1 MSIMKR
7 LAAGAATTA
16 LACGIL
22 AAGAHAQDITGG
34 ISGKVTDSAGQPLA
48 DLPVTI
54 TFKPTN
60 TKLSTKTGKDGF
72 FSLRNLQAGG
82 PYDVAV
88 TGDATHTGKTE
99 EIPGINVGDP
109 YQLNLSLDAGSA
121 ASTVAAVTVTAARAG
136 GANTVQTGPRSTF
149 SASQIQELPS
159 FTRDLKDTARLNPFV
174 TVDPT
179 NSNALYI
186 AGNNNKV
193 STVYLD
199 GVRQSDNFG
208 LGNSGY
214 PTQRSPFSIDTVQ
227 SFNVEVA
234 PYDVK
239 YGDFQGGLLNVVTK
253 SGTNDFHGSAFY
265 EYNSSDLGEG
275 QVIGANAV
283 HQPACANGAGS
294 GSGCGD
300 RIVTTKFQDKNYGG
314 YLSGPIIPDKLF
326 FFVDYEEYQSP
337 KTINLTPSDVQGPN
351 PVKGITS
358 GNVNQITSV
367 LQSQYNYAAGTFGAS
382 TPIDNKDY
390 FARLDANLSDTQHL
404 FVTYQRTDGSTL
416 NAPNGNTSG
425 TLGLSSDYYVLE
437 QDLETYTADLT
448 SHWTDKLS
456 TELEYTHQTIATP
469 SVLQGQPFAMF
480 RVVPNGAESSSNQGV
495 VIGPDL
501 SRQAN
506 NLNVADQQI
515 KGRVNYTLGNHV
527 LTLGYEHEDVTSADL
542 FVQNA
547 TGVYTFDST
556 CGAGNGILNLE
567 NHQACSFTYANAF
580 DNNPQTAAQTVKDTT
595 DTLYLQDEFHPFSN
609 LTVKGGLRFE
619 YYSTGDKPLFNP
631 TFQQTYGFANNSTIN
646 GENIVMPRLGFNWK
660 PDPTLTIYGGAGLFS
675 GGNPIVYTYDSYN
688 NPGNLIGTV
697 NVTCGS
703 ATKPVSGTAG
713 CNPLLSNVTGNSIP
727 AGAQQLVTAQANAG
741 QGVTNS
747 IDPNLHPFAEWKAS
761 IGAIK
766 TYDLSKYHLGQDWR
780 LHLDYL
786 YQKTQYAPNWIDLS
800 ETHNVIGTA
809 PDGRPV
815 YNPNRFTS
823 ARPTGYDIELVD
835 TSKGFGHVVA
845 VGLGKTFADLGL
857 DFDYT
862 FTWQNVKDVSPAT
875 SSVALSNYKQNATAD
890 PNNPA
895 LGVSAYE
902 IKWENKLSMSWAHKF
917 FGDYATKF
925 SLYMEYR
932 AGLPFSYTYSSTTS
946 SSAAVDNLFGQ
957 SGAAASG
964 GGQLLYVPK
973 ANAQGNVTATSDP
986 KITYGPGFNVAA
998 FNTFLHQT
1006 GLIKYNGEISP
1017 RNAFTASPVTTADLR
1032 IEQELPAFIPSKD
1045 AKMIGYIDLINLPNL
1060 LNKNWGTIYQT
1071 SFPGFQSPISAQN
1084 CQAAL
1089 SKLNSCKAGV
1099 GNFYEYDTAKAVSP
1113 SVQTPFAPAIPTWAI
1128 RLGVRYQF

>member
-1 MSIMKR
+1 MSTMKR
-7 LAAGAATTA
+7 LVAGAATTV
-16 LACGIL
+16 LACAFL
-22 AAGAHAQDITGG
+22 ATAASAQDITGG
-34 ISGKVTDSAGQPLA
+34 ISGKITDDAGKPLA
-48 DLPVTI
+48 NVPVTI
-54 TFKPTN
+54 VFKGTN
-60 TKLSTKTGKDGF
+60 ATLKTTTGSDGF
-72 FSLRNLQAGG
+72 YSLRNLQVGG
-82 PYDVAV
+82 PYEV
-88 TGDATHTGKTE
+88 TAGDTAHQTKTTE
-99 EIPGINVGDP
+99 VPGIGVGDP
-109 YQLNLSLDAGSA
+109 YQLNLTLEGAGA
-121 ASTVAAVTVTAARAG
+121 EVQTVTVHASRIG
-136 GANTVQTGPRSTF
+136 GANITQTGPRSTF
-149 SASQIQELPS
+149 SANDIQQLPS

-214 PTQRSPFSIDTVQ
+214 PTQRSPFSIDIVQ

-253 SGTNDFHGSAFY
+253 SGTNEFHGSAFY
-265 EYNSSDLGEG
+265 EYDSSELGEG

-283 HQPACANGAGS
+283 HQPACANGAAS
-294 GSGCGD
+294 GTGCGD

-337 KTINLTPSDVQGPN
+337 KLINLTPSDVQGPN

-358 GNVNQITSV
+358 GNVNQISSI
-367 LQSQYNYAAGTFGAS
+367 LQNAYGYNAGTFGAS

-390 FARLDANLSDTQHL
+390 FARLDANLTDTQHL
-404 FVTYQRTDGSTL
+404 FVTYQRTDGSSL
-416 NAPNGNTSG
+416 NAPNGSTAG
-425 TLGLSSDYYVLE
+425 TLGLSSDYYLLE
-437 QDLETYTADLT
+437 QNLETYTADLT

-456 TELEYTHQTIATP
+456 TEVEYTHQTIATP
-469 SVLQGQPFAMF
+469 SVLEGGPFAMF
-480 RVVPNGAESSSNQGV
+480 RVVPSGAESSSNQGV

-506 NLNVADQQI
+506 NLSVTDQQI
-515 KGRVNYTLGNHV
+515 KARVNYTLGEHV
-527 LTLGYEHEDVTSADL
+527 LTLGYEHEDVTSSDL

-556 CGAGNGILNLE
+556 CGAGNGILNLQ

-580 DNNPQTAAQTVKDTT
+580 DNNPLTAAQTVKDTT
-595 DTLYLQDEFHPFSN
+595 DTLYLQDEFHPFAN

-619 YYSTGDKPLFNP
+619 YYSTGDKPLLNP
-631 TFQQTYGFANNSTIN
+631 TFQQTYGFPNNGTID
-646 GENIVMPRLGFNWK
+646 GENILMPRVGFNWK

-703 ATKPVSGTAG
+703 ATAPASPAATAQ
-713 CNPLLSNVTGNSIP
+713 CSSLLSNVTGKTIP
-727 AGAQQLVTAQANAG
+727 AAAQQLVTQQANAG

-747 IDPNLHPFAEWKAS
+747 IDPNLKPFAEWKAS

-766 TYDLSKYHLGQDWR
+766 TFDLDKYHLGHDWR

-786 YQKTQYAPNWIDLS
+786 YQKTQYAPNWVDLS

-815 YNPNRFTS
+815 YNPNRFTT

-835 TSKGFGHVVA
+835 TNKGFGHVVA
-845 VGLGKTFADLGL
+845 VGMGKTFADLGL

-890 PNNPA
+890 PNNPS
-895 LGVSAYE
+895 LSTSAYE
-902 IKWENKLSMSWAHKF
+902 IKWENKLSVSWSHKF
-917 FGDYATKF
+917 FGDFATKA

-932 AGLPFSYTYSSTTS
+932 AGLPFSYTFSSTTS

-973 ANAQGNVTATSDP
+973 ADSSGNITATSDP
-986 KITYGPGFNVAA
+986 KVTYGPGFNVAQ
-998 FNTFLHQT
+998 FNTFLHQS
-1006 GLIKYNGEISP
+1006 GLIKYDGQIAP
-1017 RNAFTASPVTTADLR
+1017 RNAFTASAVTTADLR
-1032 IEQELPAFIPSKD
+1032 IEQELPAFLPHKDSKL
-1045 AKMIGYIDLINLPNL
+1045 IGYLDIINVPNL

-1089 SKLNSCKAGV
+1089 SKLNHCTAGV

-1128 RLGVRYQF
+1128 RLGVRYTF